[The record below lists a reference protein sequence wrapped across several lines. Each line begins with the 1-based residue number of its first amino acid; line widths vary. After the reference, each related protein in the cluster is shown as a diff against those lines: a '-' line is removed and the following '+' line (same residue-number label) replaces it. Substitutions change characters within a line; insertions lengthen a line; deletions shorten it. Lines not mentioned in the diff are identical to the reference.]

1 MKIRTHEIEI
11 EATAAELRESQT
23 LSQNIIALLTRAFQ
37 SPAPAGEEDE
47 TEEEEEENDDT

>member
-23 LSQNIIALLTRAFQ
+23 LSQNLIALLTRAFQ
-37 SPAPAGEEDE
+37 SPAPASEEDE
-47 TEEEEEENDDT
+47 TEEEENDDA

>member
-23 LSQNIIALLTRAFQ
+23 LSQNLIALLTRAFQ
-37 SPAPAGEEDE
+37 SPAPTEGEDE
-47 TEEEEEENDDT
+47 TEDEDNA